1 MAEDDDLEHLTNIL
15 TDEQIAEFK
24 EAFAMFDA
32 DGGGTIDQEELESV
46 MKALGQNPSQAEVEG
61 LIDEVEAFN
70 GLPSGEGEREID
82 FPNFMKLMA
91 KKMHD
96 SDTEKE
102 IVEEFSQ
109 QLADKPGSNFI
120 SISGLRETLL
130 HLGDDVT
137 AEEIDE
143 MLMEADESKD
153 GFIEID
159 TFVKTCMLDFKQKL
173 QA

>member
-1 MAEDDDLEHLTNIL
+1 
-15 TDEQIAEFK
+15 
-24 EAFAMFDA
+24 
-32 DGGGTIDQEELESV
+32 
-46 MKALGQNPSQAEVEG
+46 
-61 LIDEVEAFN
+61 
-70 GLPSGEGEREID
+70 
-82 FPNFMKLMA
+82 MKLMA

-159 TFVKTCMLDFKQKL
+159 TFVKVQMRKKT
-173 QA
+173 